1 MKTNVMY
8 FGMAIDIVGPMQLVP
23 DFDTI
28 YTINTVDKC
37 IGYGGSITNIVKI
50 IKIILTTGKN
60 IYALPEGKDLGLFS
74 DDKNIVIDVVSP
86 SIIINESFYDYDN
99 NIINNIDDSED
110 RQIKRSLSMIKWHLT
125 FNYNG
130 KNRDLVYYFNY
141 NFTCEWPHPIIN
153 ISHILFQ
160 GSYDFCNL
168 KKVYFNDSPDMMV
181 IRMIETRSKMPVS
194 IYGLE
199 VFNPLMPYKK
209 QIKYCSFEASEC
221 VSDIAY
227 ITYNTAD
234 GAFPLDWWKESYG
247 R

>member
-1 MKTNVMY
+1 METTQINVMY

-28 YTINTVDKC
+28 YTINTVDPC
-37 IGYGGSITNIVKI
+37 IGFGGSIKNTIKI
-50 IKIILTTGKN
+50 IKIILETGKN

-74 DDKNIVIDVVSP
+74 DDMNIIIDVVSP
-86 SIIINESFYDYDN
+86 SIIINETFYDYDN
-99 NIINNIDDSED
+99 NIINEIDISEE
-110 RQIKRSLSMIKWHLT
+110 KSMIKWHLK
-125 FNYNG
+125 FNYDG
-130 KNRDLVYYFNY
+130 KIRNLIYYFNY

-153 ISHILFQ
+153 INHFLFQ
-160 GSYDFCNL
+160 GSYDFSNL
-168 KKVYFNDSPDMMV
+168 KKVYFNDSPDMLV
-181 IRMIETRSKMPVS
+181 IHMIETRSRMPLS

-227 ITYNTAD
+227 ITYNTSD
-234 GAFPLDWWKESYG
+234 GAFPVDWWKESYG

>member
-1 MKTNVMY
+1 MGTNVMY

-28 YTINTVDKC
+28 YTINCVDKC
-37 IGYGGSITNIVKI
+37 ANYGGSITNIVKI
-50 IKIILTTGKN
+50 IKLILTTGKN

-86 SIIINESFYDYDN
+86 STIINETYYDYNDN
-99 NIINNIDDSED
+99 IVSEIDDSED
-110 RQIKRSLSMIKWHLT
+110 GGIKWHLT

-141 NFTCEWPHPIIN
+141 NFRSKWHHSIIN
-153 ISHILFQ
+153 INHILFQ
-160 GSYDFCNL
+160 GSYDFYRLNNR
-168 KKVYFNDSPDMMV
+168 FNETSGEEEENTPDTIV
-181 IRMIETRSKMPVS
+181 IRMIETRSIMPVS

-209 QIKYCSFEASEC
+209 KIKYCSFEERYC
-221 VSDIAY
+221 LQNIAY
-227 ITYNTAD
+227 ITYNTVD
-234 GAFPLDWWKESYG
+234 GVFPVDWWKESYG